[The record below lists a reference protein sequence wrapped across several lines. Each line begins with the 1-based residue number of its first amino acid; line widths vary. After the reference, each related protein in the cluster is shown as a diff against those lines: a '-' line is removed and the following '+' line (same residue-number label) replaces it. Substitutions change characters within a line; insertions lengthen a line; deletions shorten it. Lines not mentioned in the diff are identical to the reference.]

1 MPHLCLRG
9 STCVPLDPGRA
20 VRKPFE
26 SGPFPR
32 RNREDSGGL
41 SAAVMA
47 FDLQR
52 PRVRGRPDSEP
63 AVSCSAPADFVNVQP
78 HGHGRSCGGDKVHR
92 LLRGPPTGSAER
104 IGGFPGPHAAAEGR
118 AACLPHGNPR
128 LHASVSLA
136 GRRRLAKA
144 RRPGGQPY
152 QGPARS
158 GRRPRRVQKPRGPP
172 FPVGPARSLAIRRPG
187 GPPLPARAHL
197 GCARGWRRLPGPW
210 MARQPG
216 MSAVKTARSR
226 RSRRRTGRTGR
237 CCARRAAACQTCP
250 ASTSRTAVRDG

>member
-92 LLRGPPTGSAER
+92 LLRGPPPAPPNASEAFRARTQRPKAAPRACLTETLGFMPRFPWPAAAGSRRPAVQAGSQTRGTTVRDRRYSEGSQSR
-104 IGGFPGPHAAAEGR
+104 GPHPAAEGR
-118 AACLPHGNPR
+118 AACPAKRRGAHHFRWTPLVRSPSGG
-128 LHASVSLA
+128 LE
-136 GRRRLAKA
+136 GRR
-144 RRPGGQPY
+144 
-152 QGPARS
+152 
-158 GRRPRRVQKPRGPP
+158 
-172 FPVGPARSLAIRRPG
+172 
-187 GPPLPARAHL
+187 
-197 GCARGWRRLPGPW
+197 C
-210 MARQPG
+210 QPG
-216 MSAVKTARSR
+216 HTLAVPAAGGGCRGHEWPGSR
-226 RSRRRTGRTGR
+226 EG
-237 CCARRAAACQTCP
+237 
-250 ASTSRTAVRDG
+250 